1 MSNYKPAIATAVT
14 VIALAFGGAAAN
26 DAAAQSKSDQ
36 IPMLEWQE
44 SLEKY
49 QFDADKFVGQ
59 RFTGQCPPVSGG
71 HKVEGLTG
79 TDVYPSDTSIC
90 GAALHAGQIDKEGGV
105 VTVQLNPGAESYTGS
120 SRNGVDSGGLS
131 GGTKRSI
138 VFIGEEPVPAVHE
151 VFVEKAPRLDWKKK
165 FTATGFA
172 NKKLL
177 GQQFTFN
184 CNPAPRNLKPRR
196 IVGTD
201 LYPFNSVICVA
212 AVHAGKIS
220 MDGGLVTVQLE
231 PGQKKLAGSIRNGIE
246 SKDGSGGHTTIAFVD
261 NPPAPVAQN

>member
-14 VIALAFGGAAAN
+14 VIALALGGAAAN

-36 IPMLEWQE
+36 VPMLNYEE
-44 SLEKY
+44 SLVKF

-59 RFTGQCPPVSGG
+59 RFTGECPPVSSG
-71 HKVEGLTG
+71 HKVADLKG
-79 TDVYPSDTSIC
+79 TDVYPSDASIC
-90 GAALHAGQIDKEGGV
+90 GAALHAGVIDQEGGV
-105 VTVQLNPGAESYTGS
+105 VTVQLNPGVENYIGS
-120 SRNGVDSGGLS
+120 SRNGVETASLP
-131 GGTKRSI
+131 GTPRSI
-138 VFIGEEPVPAVHE
+138 VFIGEEPSPAVHE

-201 LYPFNSVICVA
+201 LYAFNSVICVA

-231 PGQKKLAGSIRNGIE
+231 PGEKKLAGSIRNGIE
-246 SKDGSGGHTTIAFVD
+246 SKGGSGGHTTISFVD
-261 NPPAPVAQN
+261 TPPAPVAQN